1 MHKPQSTTLAFE
13 YTHVVSRRY
22 LMQND
27 TAYGEMLAWKT
38 SGPSDQFKA
47 LMDLQAVHPTCR
59 LCQHVASRK
68 RAQEEEAKRK
78 SEAFPPCHCQVG
90 SNLHGVFSFSPLRL
104 HAWQSGGVSERTK
117 RNARRRR
124 FCQRNEPWGDESRSP
139 LHSRFTRPFFSMCG
153 TLAAAA
159 SMLPI

>member
-1 MHKPQSTTLAFE
+1 MALPIARCLPGVEPDRPTSSRVGHAQTPINNAWRLS
-13 YTHVVSRRY
+13 THVVSCRY
-22 LMQND
+22 LTQND

-78 SEAFPPCHCQVG
+78 SETFPPCHCQVG
-90 SNLHGVFSFSPLRL
+90 SNLYGVFFFSPLCL
-104 HAWQSGGVSERTK
+104 HAWQSGVVSERTK
-117 RNARRRR
+117 GNARRRR
-124 FCQRNEPWGDESRSP
+124 FCQRSEPWGDQS
-139 LHSRFTRPFFSMCG
+139 
-153 TLAAAA
+153 
-159 SMLPI
+159 